1 MTHAQQHEQYMR
13 RCIGLARL
21 GLGHVAPNPMVGA
34 VLVHNGK
41 IIGEGYHKQ
50 YGHAHAEV
58 ECVASVATDDQALIP
73 DSTLYVSL
81 EPCNHFGKT
90 PPCTNLILEKKIRR
104 VVIGCRDPF
113 LEVNGK
119 GIARLRE
126 AGVEVIEN
134 ILEKECRALNK
145 RFFTQHVLH
154 RPYVILKWAQ
164 SANGRIAAANDH
176 RTIITNQATNRLVH
190 KWRSE
195 EAAIMVGTKTAFLDN
210 PQLTTRL
217 YPGKDPLRVV
227 VDLDLRLPSS
237 LKLFDKTVRTIVFN
251 TKLHDDGEM
260 LTYYEVTR
268 DVELVHQVLN
278 ALSHYSIQSVIVEGG
293 AKLLQSFIDDGSWDE
308 ARAITNTGM
317 IIDNGIAA
325 PVLGAAVVGET
336 ITVDSDQIT
345 YYFNPNNR

>member
-13 RCIGLARL
+13 RCIDLARL
-21 GLGHVAPNPMVGA
+21 GLVHVAPNPMVGA
-34 VLVHNGK
+34 VLVHNGE

-58 ECVASVATDDQALIP
+58 ECVASVATDDQVLIP

-113 LEVNGK
+113 PEVNGK

-164 SANGRIAAANDH
+164 SANGRIAAANDS
-176 RTIITNQATNRLVH
+176 RTFITNQSTNRLVH

-195 EAAIMVGTKTAFLDN
+195 EAAIMVGTNTALLDD

-217 YPGKDPLRVV
+217 NPGKDPLRVV
-227 VDLDLRLPSS
+227 VDLDLRLPST

-260 LTYYEVTR
+260 LTFYQVTR

-308 ARAITNTGM
+308 ARVITNTGM